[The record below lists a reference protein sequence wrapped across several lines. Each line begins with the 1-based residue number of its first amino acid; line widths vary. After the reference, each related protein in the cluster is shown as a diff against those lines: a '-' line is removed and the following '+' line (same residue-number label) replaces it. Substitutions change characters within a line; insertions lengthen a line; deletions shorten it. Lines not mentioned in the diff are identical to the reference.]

1 MAVSFGGADIGFS
14 FFGIE
19 IGIGIGIGIVD
30 RLLFPNL
37 VASVAVTAEHRVH
50 PVDFILPHNSAI
62 SFIDPDPDPDFD
74 FDFDFDYANRVLLS
88 IASLTCEVGLIS
100 PPQGIHKHVY
110 PPVFQ
115 PSDCTQSGPSR

>member
-1 MAVSFGGADIGFS
+1 MAVSFGGADMGFS

-19 IGIGIGIGIVD
+19 IGIDIVD
-30 RLLFPNL
+30 RLLFAKP

-62 SFIDPDPDPDFD
+62 SFIDPD
-74 FDFDFDYANRVLLS
+74 FDFDFDYSNRVLLS

-100 PPQGIHKHVY
+100 PARGTRHEVK
-110 PPVFQ
+110 
-115 PSDCTQSGPSR
+115 D

>member
-14 FFGIE
+14 VFGIA
-19 IGIGIGIGIVD
+19 IGIDIVD

-37 VASVAVTAEHRVH
+37 VASVALTAEHRVH

-62 SFIDPDPDPDFD
+62 SFIDPDPD

>member
-1 MAVSFGGADIGFS
+1 MAVSFGGADMGFS

-19 IGIGIGIGIVD
+19 IGIAIGIDIVD

-62 SFIDPDPDPDFD
+62 S
-74 FDFDFDYANRVLLS
+74 
-88 IASLTCEVGLIS
+88 LIS
-100 PPQGIHKHVY
+100 IPIPISISISISIIPIGCYYPLLPWNLRPARNCAGDSTGI
-110 PPVFQ
+110 
-115 PSDCTQSGPSR
+115 SR